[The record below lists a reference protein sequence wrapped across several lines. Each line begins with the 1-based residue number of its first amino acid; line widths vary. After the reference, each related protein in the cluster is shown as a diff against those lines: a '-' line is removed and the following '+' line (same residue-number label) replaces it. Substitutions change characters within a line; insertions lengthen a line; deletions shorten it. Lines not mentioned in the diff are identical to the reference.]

1 MKLNYLSSVIVYSG
15 KTFRNKLNKN
25 HYCIGIYLVG
35 LPVQLLLKMYITLLA
50 LDPIKRDDKFRFRLM
65 SKDLN
70 NHLRRQDL
78 KVFQTNTG

>member
-1 MKLNYLSSVIVYSG
+1 MG
-15 KTFRNKLNKN
+15 KHLA
-25 HYCIGIYLVG
+25 G
-35 LPVQLLLKMYITLLA
+35 LPVQLLLKMYIALLA
-50 LDPIKRDDKFRFRLM
+50 LDLIKRDDKFCFRLM